1 MEKTAQSRK
10 AEQEVNQGPP
20 LLPADL
26 PNSKLTLLLKNYL
39 KNEEIETIWR
49 AYQYSYLAHSGQ
61 KRRSG
66 EDYIMHPVSVAC
78 IAATLHLD
86 APSIQAALLHDVV
99 EDTTVSFADIKK
111 EFGPQVAKLV
121 EGLSKLDRIQFDDAT
136 EAQAENFR
144 KMLLAMSQDV
154 RVILVKLADRLHNIE
169 TLEHLKPEKQLRI
182 AQETLDIYSPIA
194 NRLGLNNIYQQ
205 LEDLCFKYIHPLRYK
220 TLHKA
225 IMASRGNRKEVV
237 GKILMEIEEKLKS
250 EKINAE
256 VFGREKNPA
265 SIHRKMLDKHTGF
278 SQIYDIYAFR
288 IIVKD
293 AKDCY
298 LTLGALHALF
308 KPIPGKIKD
317 YIAIPKANGYQSL
330 HTTLF
335 GPYGMPIEIQIRTDN
350 MHKLAEAGVAAHW
363 LYKTKYAHVTELQQQ
378 TNQLLKR
385 LLEIQTDGADSLE
398 FLEHLKVDLFP
409 DEVYVFS
416 PKGKIF
422 VLPKGSSTIDFAYA
436 VHSDVG
442 NSAVAA
448 KINQELVPLRTE
460 VKTGDHVEIIAAP
473 LAKPNPAWLNFV
485 ITGKA
490 RAQIR
495 SYLRTAASDDLII
508 LGYSMLNNALKAF
521 HIDPDSI
528 KKKHWDKLAQDYHL
542 KNKNQI
548 LTDIALGKRV
558 NIMVAHQLTTI
569 MDGIKKTQNQT
580 KLLDVI
586 TIKGSEG
593 MAIQLASCCH
603 PIPGD
608 PILGFINKD
617 RGLIIHTH
625 DCPAIRKFNLDPD
638 RWLDVEWEANAD
650 SLFKVNLDV
659 LVWNEKGMLAKIAAV
674 IAESNSNIDNVS
686 LQESDGSKFANI
698 NFIVKVKDR
707 IHLAD
712 LIRNLRKIDK
722 ISRVNRVKALKPIG

>member
-1 MEKTAQSRK
+1 MAKTAQSRK

-39 KNEEIETIWR
+39 KNEEIENIWR

-78 IAATLHLD
+78 IAANLHLD

-154 RVILVKLADRLHNIE
+154 RVILVKLADRLHNME

-237 GKILMEIEEKLKS
+237 EKILMEIEEKLKS

-335 GPYGMPIEIQIRTDN
+335 GPFGMPIEIQIRTDN

-363 LYKTKYAHVTELQQQ
+363 LYKTKDAHVTELQQQ
-378 TNQLLKR
+378 TNQWLKR

-617 RGLIIHTH
+617 SGLIIHTH
-625 DCPAIRKFNLDPD
+625 DCTAIRKFNLDPD

-650 SLFKVNLDV
+650 SLFKVNLDL

-698 NFIVKVKDR
+698 NFIVQVKDR
-707 IHLAD
+707 IHLAE